1 VEGHEVSP
9 IPGAER
15 WSYGAFQD
23 HPENGATTI
32 PLLREDGESVEF
44 TIPHFVSDP
53 EDLRRIALVV
63 IGAREKWE
71 DVEGL
76 GG

>member
-1 VEGHEVSP
+1 VENLNVSP

-23 HPENGATTI
+23 HQDNGSMTI
-32 PLLREDGESVEF
+32 PLLREDGESIEF
-44 TIPHFVSDP
+44 TVPHFVSDP
-53 EDLRRIALVV
+53 EDLRSIALLV

>member
-1 VEGHEVSP
+1 MENDNVSP

-15 WSYGAFQD
+15 WSYGAFED
-23 HPENGATTI
+23 HQNGSRTV
-32 PLLREDGESVEF
+32 PLQREDGESLEF
-44 TIPHFVSDP
+44 TLPDFVADP
-53 EDLRRIALVV
+53 EDLRSIALVI